1 MRLRRRLV
9 RLARLKASEIRSMS
23 AKERLKRLQEL
34 RSELMTARMRAASGL
49 EENTKTVRE
58 LKRAIAII
66 LTVERE
72 EAGK

>member
-1 MRLRRRLV
+1 
-9 RLARLKASEIRSMS
+9 MS